1 VPVLVEHRRAG
12 VVPARRDR
20 RRHLHDRRRRSC
32 LASGHLPDDH
42 ASGRCRSPR
51 VPDLAPGE
59 DHATPPNRANVA

>member
-20 RRHLHDRRRRSC
+20 RRHLHDRRRSC